1 MTKDNKTACAAKI
14 FKIPYKM
21 MSSLDQLGCDRELQ
35 ILQGISHPF
44 VAKYM
49 EEFVY

>member
-1 MTKDNKTACAAKI
+1 MTKDKKKACAAKI

-21 MSSLDQLGCDRELQ
+21 MSPLDQLDYDRELQ

-44 VAKYM
+44 VAMYM